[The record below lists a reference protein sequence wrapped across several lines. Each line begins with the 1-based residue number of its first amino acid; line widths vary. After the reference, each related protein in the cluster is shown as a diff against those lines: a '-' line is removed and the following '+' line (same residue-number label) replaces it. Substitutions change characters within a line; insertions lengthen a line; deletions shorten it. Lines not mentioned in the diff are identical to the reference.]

1 MFCGKPLSFA
11 SLLAVLLALC
21 ACANPAARGV
31 MFENESTYIGSVEV
45 VEHDTSAPAAFTGT
59 LREAVLTGAAFY
71 GTTGR
76 PITLR
81 IELDRVHFKNALR
94 ALTIGDDNEVK
105 GRVAVLD
112 PSTGQQLASF
122 AIHAD
127 AEMSGDLA
135 AFIAISVIGA
145 LDPTGIVDIVS
156 AIGDAASANIDRSG
170 TTTAMR
176 ANLAAEALRQTFG
189 DARTRAVIL
198 AKRNQ
203 ARPRG

>member
-1 MFCGKPLSFA
+1 MFYGKPW
-11 SLLAVLLALC
+11 SLACLLPALLALC

-31 MFENESTYIGSVEV
+31 FENESTYIGSVEV
-45 VEHDTSAPAAFTGT
+45 VEHDSSAPAVFAGT

-71 GTTGR
+71 GTIGR

-81 IELDRVHFKNALR
+81 IDLDKVHFKNALR
-94 ALTIGDDNEVK
+94 ALTIGDDNQAE
-105 GRVAVLD
+105 GRVAVFD

-122 AIHAD
+122 AVRAD

-135 AFIAISVIGA
+135 SFIAISVIGA
-145 LDPTGIVDIVS
+145 FDPTGIVDIAS
-156 AIGDAASANIDRSG
+156 AIGSAASADIDRSG
-170 TTTAMR
+170 TTAAMR
-176 ANLAAEALRQTFG
+176 ANLAAETLRQTFG

-198 AKRNQ
+198 ARQNQ